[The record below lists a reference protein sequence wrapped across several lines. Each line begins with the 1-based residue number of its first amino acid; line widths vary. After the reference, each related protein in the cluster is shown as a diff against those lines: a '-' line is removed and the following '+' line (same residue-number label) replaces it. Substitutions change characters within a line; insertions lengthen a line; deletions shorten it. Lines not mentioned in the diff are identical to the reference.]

1 MKTTWTY
8 PAVGMVAAIGPAEA
22 ITPLAQPD
30 GNASGSSHDD
40 RDRFTQILSKFMYF
54 L

>member
-22 ITPLAQPD
+22 ITPWHSQTVTPVAHHMTTEIDL
-30 GNASGSSHDD
+30 
-40 RDRFTQILSKFMYF
+40 RKY
-54 L
+54 